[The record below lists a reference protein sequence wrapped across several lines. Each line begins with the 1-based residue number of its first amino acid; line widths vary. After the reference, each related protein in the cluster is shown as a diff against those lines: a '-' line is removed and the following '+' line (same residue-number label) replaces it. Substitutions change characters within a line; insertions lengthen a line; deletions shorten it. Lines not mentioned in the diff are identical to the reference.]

1 MTTTF
6 EYGICRLRDL
16 QVPPSP
22 TEENPDAVAAEKSTA
37 TRPLNSLLLND
48 RPVRT
53 SKRFWTSLQMRFGFT
68 TNIFRYF
75 THAEVFRR
83 ISGRSPDDKI
93 RYCLETTEGECT
105 SRLLAV
111 SNPKTGLVDQ
121 DELNGLL
128 DRYRAKE
135 RTYHDG
141 IVRSFHTPRHGGPF
155 TIAGDGFESQ
165 YVIETPIDGFGRPLV
180 YLAMLRQICTNG
192 AIAMTPAFRSE
203 INLGKGTSQDITKA
217 TFGLERALEG
227 FNNEEG
233 FAALRQR
240 FEGATRSWASI
251 HEVNRLGRTINE
263 LVTLKEL
270 PLRYNPK
277 GGDGGSVGDGY
288 SMMGR
293 FRQISGD
300 LMSMYG
306 VANVDAFTVKRQRT
320 LPTACRVYD
329 LINFASELAT
339 HHALSAGGRKL
350 HGYIGDLVSGE
361 FDLENTADQFADW
374 RDFFLE
380 GSEQSA
386 AKKKK
391 K

>member
-1 MTTTF
+1 MSATF
-6 EYGICRLRDL
+6 EYGVCRLRDL
-16 QVPPSP
+16 QVPESP
-22 TEENPDAVAAEKSTA
+22 ADENPDKPSA
-37 TRPLNSLLLND
+37 TRPLNTLLLND

-53 SKRFWTSLQMRFGFT
+53 SKRFWSSLQMRFGFT

-83 ISGRSPDDKI
+83 ISTRSPDDKI
-93 RYCLETTEGECT
+93 RYCLETQEGHTT

-111 SNPKTGLVDQ
+111 SNPTGGLVDN
-121 DELNGLL
+121 DELSNLL
-128 DRYRAKE
+128 TRYRAKE
-135 RTYHDG
+135 RGYHDG

-155 TIAGDGFESQ
+155 TIAGDGFEAQ
-165 YVIETPIDGFGRPLV
+165 YVIETPIDGFGRPMV

-203 INLGKGTSQDITKA
+203 INLGKGTGKSGAKA

-240 FEGATRSWASI
+240 FEGSTRSWASI
-251 HEVNRLGRTINE
+251 HEVSRLGRAITN
-263 LVTLKEL
+263 LTALSEL
-270 PLRYNPK
+270 PLRYTPK

-288 SMMGR
+288 SMTAR
-293 FRQISGD
+293 YRQITGD
-300 LMSMYG
+300 LMGMYG
-306 VANVDAFTVKRQRT
+306 LANLDAISAKRQRT

-329 LINFASELAT
+329 LLNFASELAT
-339 HHALSAGGRKL
+339 HHAKPAGARKL
-350 HGYIGDLVSGE
+350 QAFIGDLVSGE

-374 RDFFLE
+374 RDFFLDE
-380 GSEQSA
+380 SVGSA
-386 AKKKK
+386 AKRRK
-391 K
+391 